1 MKCIRKIV
9 SMVLL
14 LTLILTLAACRP
26 NKQLPGFQDGK
37 KNVVF
42 FVYDNETLYEELA
55 TEFESQPG
63 NEDIN
68 IIIQK
73 AADSYYE
80 ELSTSYVGS
89 QTPDIIFM
97 KTSEIM
103 PFLTT
108 NRILALDEYIEK
120 SELIEWSDLWPIND
134 CYRYNSE
141 TGEMGDPDAPLYGL
155 IKDFSPDWTL
165 VYNKE
170 LFTTA
175 ANAMSDKQ
183 MAATILEK
191 LERSANYPEDMTGED
206 PLDYTLTWSEYYALS
221 LQVKN
226 SCGVNGTILDASPE
240 MQIMQWIQMNG
251 EYLFTEDDKQC
262 KSITGTPGILA
273 AFEMFRKLQDGASSP
288 AGWSNTTAGGPI
300 LLNQGKVASTC
311 NGRWAFNEYGWIEN
325 LDTFGYM
332 SSPLPDNFNDL
343 PATEYTLT
351 SAIGGSMALCITS
364 KCEYPDEA
372 FKFIEYFYTTFQESQ
387 AAEGYNISGNRR
399 IAEQYFLSKDQ
410 SDAMYRLNSFYY
422 NLGMNS
428 STMRYNRYIGTEQ
441 IYNIMWLNFKE
452 YFYDS
457 NHDSSDPSN
466 AKWLRCLEQIEQDL
480 NNELRKYYE

>member
-351 SAIGGSMALCITS
+351 SAIINTTSVGAIHQTAGVAYVASKAALWAATKNTAFMYMEQGIRCNAIAPGGVVTDIPLVMPPSDPFGFERTS
-364 KCEYPDEA
+364 SLLVHSPE
-372 FKFIEYFYTTFQESQ
+372 
-387 AAEGYNISGNRR
+387 
-399 IAEQYFLSKDQ
+399 
-410 SDAMYRLNSFYY
+410 
-422 NLGMNS
+422 LGMPEDIAAAALFLASDESHFVN
-428 STMRYNRYIGTEQ
+428 GTV
-441 IYNIMWLNFKE
+441 ITCDGGWTNF
-452 YFYDS
+452 
-457 NHDSSDPSN
+457 
-466 AKWLRCLEQIEQDL
+466 
-480 NNELRKYYE
+480 